1 MRHRGARALSLQGR
15 GLRDG
20 LQVVRRRRAGS
31 RAQPLRAGQRHGGFL
46 CQEGPGGGG
55 SADRVLGRVPAQ
67 EDGRSLPLQ
76 MGEFVTDDIDE
87 GKVDY
92 FCLDPRDESGYA
104 AGLVKTEVQWQRL
117 WYA

>member
-20 LQVVRRRRAGS
+20 LQVVRRRRSGS

-55 SADRVLGRVPAQ
+55 SAARVLGRVPAQ
-67 EDGRSLPLQ
+67 EDGRPLPLQ
-76 MGEFVTDDIDE
+76 MGESMT
-87 GKVDY
+87 
-92 FCLDPRDESGYA
+92 
-104 AGLVKTEVQWQRL
+104 TWTRL
-117 WYA
+117 KLLLLTIEINPYSLLIGNNLSQV